1 MIKDRPFA
9 VAKILITTAAVIS
22 VLYFLIPIFIG
33 RPTYEEFSRY
43 ERSIVRHGLPDIW
56 DILLTFLNGMT
67 IICVSVSYY
76 FSYSLLKKLKWP
88 PSAEDNLSPIRM
100 TLKICKYS
108 AFTMMLLSAM
118 QTVAAIYG
126 LSTVQTLDVRYFFDS
141 KLIAI
146 SCCLLLGY
154 SFFLIYKQFVLYL
167 DRWNNPQV

>member
-9 VAKILITTAAVIS
+9 VAKVLITTAIVIS
-22 VLYFLIPIFIG
+22 VLYFFVPIFIG

-56 DILLTFLNGMT
+56 DILLTFLNGMV
-67 IICVSVSYY
+67 IICISVSYY

-88 PSAEDNLSPIRM
+88 PSVEDNLSSIRVS
-100 TLKICKYS
+100 LKICKYS

-118 QTVAAIYG
+118 QTMAAIYG
-126 LSTVQTLDVRYFFDS
+126 LSKVQALDLRYFFDS
-141 KLIAI
+141 KLIAS

-154 SFFLIYKQFVLYL
+154 SFFLIYKQFVLHF
-167 DRWNNPQV
+167 DRWGNPHV